1 MRGTHLREE
10 RGVMSDTTVSVSDPL
25 SQQVVKGP
33 KRLWAICRNAERTEI
48 ARALV
53 ENGHNRTHA
62 AHALGISRRTLLNKI
77 KQYGLTR
84 AICRQ
89 LAGDVLPQPP
99 VAAHN

>member
-1 MRGTHLREE
+1 
-10 RGVMSDTTVSVSDPL
+10 MSDTTL
-25 SQQVVKGP
+25 SAAETQQTAKP
-33 KRLWAICRNAERTEI
+33 SKRLWAICRNAERTEI
-48 ARALV
+48 ARALI

-62 AHALGISRRTLLNKI
+62 AAALGISRRTLLNKI

-99 VAAHN
+99 VTATTTPVQN